1 MVLNNVTGRSFGISW
16 IRCRLSIDCV
26 WIRSLLALQRAQL
39 MTIGLCLIIS
49 YTNPSRAQSTE
60 AQQLLLN
67 VEKLSQLKNILSDMK
82 KGYLLVSNGYKA
94 VKDIAEGNFSLHEVF
109 LDGMML
115 VSPEIKKYH
124 KVADIITDQ
133 GRIVSEY
140 KSAFNRFKTSGN
152 FSADDLDYLSGV
164 YKKLFDLSVDNLDE
178 LLTVITSSNL
188 RMSDEERLKAIDRIF
203 AETQEKLLYLR
214 SFNDQA
220 KLLDLQR
227 SRDRA
232 DVKSLGEVLKNRH

>member
-1 MVLNNVTGRSFGISW
+1 MVLNRFAKLFLAREVLGASIRILKMSAICALMILFSFRSYS
-16 IRCRLSIDCV
+16 
-26 WIRSLLALQRAQL
+26 
-39 MTIGLCLIIS
+39 
-49 YTNPSRAQSTE
+49 QSTE

-67 VEKLSQLKNILSDMK
+67 VEKLSQLKNILADMK
-82 KGYLLVSNGYKA
+82 KGYLLISSGYKA

-140 KSAFNRFKTSGN
+140 KRAFKRFQASDN
-152 FSADDLDYLSGV
+152 FSKNDIAYLSVV
-164 YKKLFDLSVDNLDE
+164 YKQLFELSMDNLDE

-188 RMSDEERLKAIDRIF
+188 RMSDQERLAAIDRIF
-203 AETQEKLLYLR
+203 ADTEEKLMFLR
-214 SFNDQA
+214 AFNDQA
-220 KLLDLQR
+220 AMLDLQR
-227 SRDRA
+227 SKERA
-232 DVKSLGEVLKNRH
+232 DVKGLSDVLRGRN